1 MISDLKTKLP
11 FLKKKDAEYDE
22 SEEIQEEDNSS
33 HQDDETGVTDI
44 SDVENDEEASDQDS
58 SLLHKLKSKIQ
69 SLQKK
74 PTTKSAPAGNED
86 KKKKIIY
93 AVIGVG
99 LLVILFSDEIFPPEQ
114 APEQAASSFT
124 RPVRKK
130 PQPKTETEATPTTET
145 PAETAPES
153 TGEAITDTPSDS
165 PVDVTST
172 ETLPTEALP
181 DTSTESIPDATVETT
196 PDTSTVDTAT
206 ETIPDSSF
214 SSSID
219 TVDGEA
225 TPSSND
231 NLTDQILQ
239 DLEKQAK
246 SSQVTE
252 TKKEY
257 VSPPDYEYRGRGLVY
272 NCAGKHWACIDAPS
286 YKSCEDNNSSTKHL
300 GKAIECYPFNVYDSV
315 KGCENMQNRM
325 VSSSAKTNF
334 CNE

>member
-1 MISDLKTKLP
+1 MISDLKEKLP

-33 HQDDETGVTDI
+33 HQDDETGATDI
-44 SDVENDEEASDQDS
+44 SDIDADEEELSDQDS
-58 SLLHKLKSKIQ
+58 SLLNKLKSKIQ

-74 PTTKSAPAGNED
+74 PAGKAAPSANED

-99 LLVILFSDEIFPPEQ
+99 LLVILFSDEIFPPE
-114 APEQAASSFT
+114 PEVATPAFVK
-124 RPVRKK
+124 PVRKK
-130 PQPKTETEATPTTET
+130 PQPQANTEAQPTTET
-145 PAETAPES
+145 PAETTETVA
-153 TGEAITDTPSDS
+153 TDTPSDS

-172 ETLPTEALP
+172 ETLPTETLP
-181 DTSTESIPDATVETT
+181 DSTESLPDMSATDSGSVTETT
-196 PDTSTVDTAT
+196 PDTAT
-206 ETIPDSSF
+206 ETIPDASF
-214 SSSID
+214 SSSTD
-219 TVDGEA
+219 SVDGEA
-225 TPSSND
+225 TSSNDD

-252 TKKEY
+252 AKKEY

-272 NCAGKHWACIDAPS
+272 NCAGKHWACVDAPS

-300 GKAIECYPFNVYDSV
+300 GKQIECYPFNVYESV